1 MRIQTQSEKLLKWSA
16 LGLLSFLL
24 AIATP
29 PALAILQSPT
39 TSTTPS
45 SAPTST
51 TAANTLSE
59 GRSLYQAGRFADA
72 ATAWQ
77 EAAQAYEKSG
87 DRVNQGL
94 SLSYLSLAY
103 QELSQWDE
111 ATQAI
116 EQSRTLLKSLPQV
129 DAIIWAQTL
138 NTHAKLL
145 LATGQT
151 QAALDTWEEAQ
162 TFYDRANDKMG
173 AVGSQINQAQALQI
187 LGFYRKSR
195 TLLEEL
201 EAQLASEPDS
211 ELKAITLRSLGST
224 LNSIGE
230 LEASREVL
238 ESSLAIFQRLENTAG
253 TSAILLSLGNTAR
266 DLGDVEAALD
276 YLQQA
281 QQAAATPQDRLDAQL
296 NQLRLYVES
305 QRFAEAATLAP
316 EIQRQ
321 LTSLPSSRATIFGTV
336 NLAES
341 LLAMNPAAQ
350 PIRAAELNQLLATA
364 VRSAQTLKDPQAQA
378 YALSKWGKLYAQNQ
392 QWSEAADLEQ
402 QSLAIAQSLDAK
414 DITAQAAWQ
423 LGRILKQQGKRQEAI
438 AAYSEAI
445 GALQALRGD
454 LASVSSDVQ
463 FSFRE
468 SVEPVYRELVALLLD
483 SNPTQANLIQVREL
497 IEGLQLAELD
507 NFFHEACLDS
517 EVTQI
522 DEIDDRAAVIYSM
535 MLPDRLAVIISTAGQ
550 PLQYHSTPIGKTDA
564 EQTVRGLLAALH
576 PASDNKE
583 RLRLSQQV
591 YNWLLPPAAQSTL
604 ADRETLVFVLDGL
617 MRKIPVAALHDGQQY
632 LIEQHAVALSP
643 GLKLMASQSLAQKS
657 LQGVVAGI
665 SQSLGGLS
673 ALPGVELEVAEV
685 SQSVSASPL
694 LNQNFTK
701 EALEHTVNHTNANV
715 LHLATHGQFSSK
727 QEDTFLLTWNGRL
740 NIRELSELLRR
751 RETQTGEAI
760 ELLVLSACNTAVGDD
775 RAVLGLAGLA
785 VKSGARST
793 LASLWPVKDRV
804 AVLLMSDFYK
814 NLKQPNMTK
823 AEALRQAQLKLL
835 ADEGFNDPFFWSSFT
850 IVGNWL

>member
-1 MRIQTQSEKLLKWSA
+1 MRIQTQSQKLMKWSA

-29 PALAILQSPT
+29 PALAILQSPV
-39 TSTTPS
+39 SSPVPS
-45 SAPTST
+45 PSPTSAT
-51 TAANTLSE
+51 VVNPLSE

-72 ATAWQ
+72 AAAWQ
-77 EAAQAYEKSG
+77 EAAAAYEKSG
-87 DRVNQGL
+87 DRANQAL

-116 EQSRTLLKSLPQV
+116 EQSRTLLTALTQV
-129 DAIIWAQTL
+129 DAIVWAQTL

-151 QAALDTWEEAQ
+151 QAALDTWKEAQ
-162 TFYDRANDKMG
+162 TFYDRAGDKMG

-195 TLLEEL
+195 TLLEEI

-211 ELKAITLRSLGST
+211 ELKAIALHSLGST

-230 LEASREVL
+230 LAVSQEAL
-238 ESSLAIFQRLENTAG
+238 ESSWAISQRLNDTAG
-253 TSAILLSLGNTAR
+253 KSSIALSLGNTAL
-266 DLGDVEAALD
+266 DLGDTEAALD
-276 YLQQA
+276 YFRQA

-296 NQLRLYVES
+296 NQLRLYVQS
-305 QRFAEAATLAP
+305 QRLAEAADLTAQ
-316 EIQRQ
+316 IQRQ
-321 LTSLPSSRATIFGTV
+321 LATLPPSRSTVFGTV
-336 NLAES
+336 NLAQT
-341 LLAMNPAAQ
+341 LLAMNPDAQ
-350 PIRAAELNQLLATA
+350 PLRAAELNQLLAAA
-364 VRSAQTLKDPQAQA
+364 VRSAQTLKDPQAEA

-392 QWSEAADLEQ
+392 QWEEAADLER

-438 AAYSEAI
+438 AAYTEAI
-445 GALQALRGD
+445 TALQALRGD
-454 LASVSSDVQ
+454 LASISSDVQ

-507 NFFHEACLDS
+507 NFFREACLDS
-517 EVTQI
+517 EVQQI

-535 MLPDRLAVIISTAGQ
+535 MLPDRLAVIISAAGQ
-550 PLQYHSTPIGKTDA
+550 PLQYHSTPIGKVDA
-564 EQTVRGLLAALH
+564 EQTVRDLLASLH
-576 PASDNKE
+576 PASDNND
-583 RLRLSQQV
+583 RLRLSQKV
-591 YNWLLPPAAQSTL
+591 YHWLLPPAAQSSL
-604 ADRETLVFVLDGL
+604 ADRQTLVFVLDGL

-643 GLKLMASQSLAQKS
+643 GLKLMASQSLAQKD
-657 LQGVVAGI
+657 LQGIVAGI
-665 SQSLGGLS
+665 SESVGGLS
-673 ALPGVELEVAEV
+673 ALPGVEQEVAEI
-685 SQSVSASPL
+685 SRSVSASPL

-701 EALEHTVNHTNANV
+701 EALEDTVNHTQANV

-740 NIRELSELLRR
+740 NIRELSELLRK
-751 RETQTGEAI
+751 REIQTGEAI
-760 ELLVLSACNTAVGDD
+760 ELLVLSACDTAVGDD

-814 NLKQPNMTK
+814 NLQQPNMTK

-835 ADEGFNDPFFWSSFT
+835 ADEGFSDPFFWSSFT